1 VAVEGGP
8 PLLQVRDLSVAYGPV
23 TALRRVSLE
32 VPTGEIVAVLGPNGA
47 GKSTLLKTI
56 AGLLAPADGS
66 IIYEGEPIGGMR
78 PESVV
83 RKGICLVPEGRLVF
97 PGLSVGENLRVGAL
111 SRPADRT
118 IDEDLKRMFEMFPV
132 LGERARQQAGTL
144 SGGEQQQLAIARGL
158 MSRPRL
164 MMLDE
169 PSLGLAPIVVDRVF
183 ELIARLR
190 DDGVTLLLVEQNVH
204 LALEIAN
211 RASVLAVGEVVLS
224 GSGEELRAT
233 EAGLERAYLGLGAT

>member
-1 VAVEGGP
+1 MAVEGGP